1 MKRVP
6 FKNKMRKIAK
16 SNEAYKYYVLIKEI
30 GIQPSELWVMTDEQV
45 MALLYWY
52 NEEIKAK
59 QKQNRRQGGG
69 M

>member
-1 MKRVP
+1 
-6 FKNKMRKIAK
+6 MRKIAK

-45 MALLYWY
+45 MTLLYWY